1 MDFGL
6 CQPSL
11 AILLV
16 SIAGVI
22 YHTAVGNFKA
32 VTWWTVAG
40 LAGTG
45 VFQALCFGGLEPIA
59 WVLMSIPVLI
69 VCFFLAVA
77 LFASRMRINNV
88 MGVPCDRCGRKQ
100 CGGTCGGGSPAP
112 KPRCNRTRCGR
123 CGGCGCQHC
132 LYAQDAAAPAVDENT
147 GLLYNQTGNV
157 DYADARDPNV
167 QDAAAAADG
176 DYE

>member
-22 YHTAVGNFKA
+22 YHTAVGNFHA

-45 VFQALCFGGLEPIA
+45 VFQALCFGGLEPVA

-88 MGVPCDRCGRKQ
+88 MSVPCDRCGRQRPRHGQ
-100 CGGTCGGGSPAP
+100 CGCGSNSDPDA
-112 KPRCNRTRCGR
+112 KPRCNRTRCSA
-123 CGGCGCQHC
+123 CNGCGCQQC
-132 LYAQDAAAPAVDENT
+132 LHQLQQAQLNT
-147 GLLYNQTGNV
+147 GLLYNETGHV
-157 DYADARDPNV
+157 DYQDARN
-167 QDAAAAADG
+167 QGLEAGAAD
-176 DYE
+176 DAE

>member
-11 AILLV
+11 TILLV

-22 YHTAVGNFKA
+22 YHTAVGNFHA

-45 VFQALCFGGLEPIA
+45 VFQALCFGGLEPVA

-77 LFASRMRINNV
+77 LFASRMRIENV
-88 MGVPCDRCGRKQ
+88 MSVPCDRCGRKKPRDSQ
-100 CGGTCGGGSPAP
+100 CGCGTSGSDPDA
-112 KPRCNRTRCGR
+112 KPRCNRTRCAS
-123 CGGCGCQHC
+123 CNGCGCHQC
-132 LYAQDAAAPAVDENT
+132 LHQLKQTQLNT
-147 GLLYNQTGNV
+147 DLLYNETGHV
-157 DYADARDPNV
+157 DYKDARDYIATNTV
-167 QDAAAAADG
+167 DDS
-176 DYE
+176 D

>member
-22 YHTAVGNFKA
+22 YHIAAGDFHA

-88 MGVPCDRCGRKQ
+88 MSVPCGRCGHKQ
-100 CGGTCGGGSPAP
+100 CGGSCDPAP
-112 KPRCNRTRCGR
+112 KPRCNRTRCSA
-123 CGGCGCQHC
+123 CNGCGCSIC
-132 LYAQDAAAPAVDENT
+132 LSPGVTTENT
-147 GLLYNQTGNV
+147 GLLYNQTGHV
-157 DYADARDPNV
+157 DYVDARDQWR
-167 QDAAAAADG
+167 QDLDV
-176 DYE
+176 DKEYE

>member
-22 YHTAVGNFKA
+22 YHTAMGNFKA

-77 LFASRMRINNV
+77 LFASRMRIDNI
-88 MGVPCDRCGRKQ
+88 MSVPCDRCGRYRPRHERCG
-100 CGGTCGGGSPAP
+100 CGGDPDA
-112 KPRCNRTRCGR
+112 KPRCNRTRCAS
-123 CGGCGCQHC
+123 CGGCGCQQC
-132 LYAQDAAAPAVDENT
+132 LYQLQQAQLNT
-147 GLLYNQTGNV
+147 GLLYNETGNV
-157 DYADARDPNV
+157 DYQDARAPPANTMD
-167 QDAAAAADG
+167 DSD
-176 DYE
+176 ETSS

>member
-22 YHTAVGNFKA
+22 YHTAMGDFHA

-88 MGVPCDRCGRKQ
+88 MSVPCGRCGHKQ
-100 CGGTCGGGSPAP
+100 CRGSCSSDPAP
-112 KPRCNRTRCGR
+112 KPRCNRTRCSA
-123 CGGCGCQHC
+123 CNGCGCSIC
-132 LYAQDAAAPAVDENT
+132 LSPGVTTENT
-147 GLLYNQTGNV
+147 GLLYNQTGHV
-157 DYADARDPNV
+157 DYRDARD
-167 QDAAAAADG
+167 QGLEASASD
-176 DYE
+176 E

>member
-22 YHTAVGNFKA
+22 YHTAVGNFQA

-45 VFQALCFGGLEPIA
+45 VFQALCFGGLEPVA
-59 WVLMSIPVLI
+59 WVLMSIPILI

-77 LFASRMRINNV
+77 LFASRMRINNI
-88 MGVPCDRCGRKQ
+88 MSVPCDRCGNKQ
-100 CGGTCGGGSPAP
+100 CSGSCGGDPAP
-112 KPRCNRTRCGR
+112 AAKPRCNRTRCSA
-123 CGGCGCQHC
+123 CNGCGCSVC
-132 LYAQDAAAPAVDENT
+132 LSPGVTTENT
-147 GLLYNQTGNV
+147 GLLYNETGNV
-157 DYADARDPNV
+157 DYTDARVPPTNTMD
-167 QDAAAAADG
+167 DS
-176 DYE
+176 E

>member
-11 AILLV
+11 TILLV

-22 YHTAVGNFKA
+22 YHTAVGNFHA
-32 VTWWTVAG
+32 VTWWFVAG

-45 VFQALCFGGLEPIA
+45 VFQALCFGGLEPVA

-77 LFASRMRINNV
+77 LFASRMRIENI

-100 CGGTCGGGSPAP
+100 CGGGCGGGPAR
-112 KPRCNRTRCGR
+112 KPRCNRTRCTA
-123 CGGCGCQHC
+123 CNGCGCSIC
-132 LYAQDAAAPAVDENT
+132 LSPGVTTEDT
-147 GLLYNQTGNV
+147 GLLYNQTGHV
-157 DYADARDPNV
+157 DYHDARDQV
-167 QDAAAAADG
+167 ADSAAADTDG
-176 DYE
+176 TYE

>member
-6 CQPSL
+6 CQPSM
-11 AILLV
+11 AILLI

-22 YHTAVGNFKA
+22 YHIAMGDFYA

-59 WVLMSIPVLI
+59 WVLMSIPLLI

-77 LFASRMRINNV
+77 LFASRMRINNI
-88 MGVPCDRCGRKQ
+88 MSVPCDRKQPGSCG
-100 CGGTCGGGSPAP
+100 SNPAP
-112 KPRCNRTRCGR
+112 KPRCNRTRCNA
-123 CGGCGCQHC
+123 CNGCGCSMC
-132 LYAQDAAAPAVDENT
+132 LSHGVTTENT
-147 GLLYNQTGNV
+147 GLLYNQTGNI
-157 DYADARDPNV
+157 DYHDARDYPP
-167 QDAAAAADG
+167 QDLEANTSD
-176 DYE
+176 E